1 MGTYAQ
7 LVDFDKLYRERSG
20 GDAVIINDVPS
31 LSEDDTKKLESLIFT
46 RFSGDLL
53 SNVPSCECGEVNG
66 EYNMNVRCVH
76 CGTVV
81 KPIFDQDL
89 EPITW
94 LRAPRGVRALINPLI
109 WTMLKNRFKSG
120 FGKFNIIQWLCD
132 TTYAPTAVAPKKL
145 YMVEQIMIKGKPIGR
160 GLNYFIDNF
169 DDIMQELFEH
179 PLFRKNRGKGDNL
192 RRLLKVERDKIFC
205 QYLPIPHRSLLVLEQ
220 NDLGW
225 FVDTITTGAM
235 DAVHILA
242 GIDTDSNMFQTYV
255 KENRT
260 VKSINQLSEYFE
272 LTYRDTMAGK
282 EGTFRKHVVASRSH
296 FSFRAVVSSL
306 TNAHNYK
313 EIHIPWGVATSVLRE
328 HLKNKLLKLDY
339 TPNEAVKF
347 IDEHAEHYNP
357 FLDSLFKE
365 LIAEAPS
372 GIGISCTLNRNP
384 SLGRGSIQHVYIS
397 HVKTDVHDPTVSL
410 SILIVKALNCDFD
423 GDALQFT
430 LAVDQVIEEKLATL
444 APHMS
449 VFGIESVRAMS
460 NSASL
465 SKPLVATTAEWI
477 EAAQEPA
484 DPVKLERMA
493 ALAV

>member
-1 MGTYAQ
+1 MGTFAQ
-7 LVDFDKLYRERSG
+7 IVDFDKLYRERSG
-20 GDAVIINDVPS
+20 GEAIIINDVPS
-31 LSEDDTKKLESLIFT
+31 SSEDDTKKLESLIFT

-53 SNVPSCECGEVNG
+53 SNVPSCECSEVTG
-66 EYNMNVRCVH
+66 EYNTGVRCSH

-94 LRAPRGVRALINPLI
+94 LRAPQGVRALINPLI
-109 WTMLKNRFKSG
+109 WTMMKNRFKI
-120 FGKFNIIQWLCD
+120 GKFNVIQYLCD
-132 TTYAPTAVAPKKL
+132 TTYSPTATPPRKL
-145 YMVEQIMIKGKPIGR
+145 VQLDTIRIKGKSLDR

-169 DDIMQELFEH
+169 DDIMHELFEH
-179 PLFRKNRGKGDNL
+179 PLFRKNRGRGDNL
-192 RRLLKVERDKIFC
+192 RRLLRVERNKIFC
-205 QYLPIPHRSLLVLEQ
+205 QFLPIPHRSLLVLEQ

-306 TNAHNYK
+306 TKAHDYR

-339 TPNEAVKF
+339 TPNEAVRY
-347 IDEHAEHYNP
+347 IDEHAERYNP
-357 FLDSLFKE
+357 FLNDLFKE
-365 LIAEAPS
+365 LITEAPS
-372 GIGISCTLNRNP
+372 GFGISCTLNRNP

-397 HVKTDVHDPTVSL
+397 HVKTDVYDPTVSL

-430 LAVDQVIEEKLATL
+430 LAIDQVLEKKLETL
-444 APHMS
+444 APYMS
-449 VFGIESVRAMS
+449 VYGIESVRAMS

-465 SKPLVATTAEWI
+465 SKPVVATSAEWI
-477 EAAQEPA
+477 ESPQEPP
-484 DPVKLERMA
+484 DPVKLERMKL
-493 ALAV
+493 LAIA